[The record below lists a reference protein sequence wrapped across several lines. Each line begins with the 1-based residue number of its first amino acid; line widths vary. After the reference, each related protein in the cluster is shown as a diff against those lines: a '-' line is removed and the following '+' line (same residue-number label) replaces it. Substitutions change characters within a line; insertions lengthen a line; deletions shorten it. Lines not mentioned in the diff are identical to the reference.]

1 MVIEGV
7 NCEISFIPITKE
19 FHWFNDFVVIFTV
32 LGTFECF
39 LAGQLYETDEFY
51 TSCSKT
57 SEKVVETSCKF
68 MIAPKSLEY
77 HFIVIRK

>member
-32 LGTFECF
+32 SGTFECF
-39 LAGQLYETDEFY
+39 PAGQDYKQMT
-51 TSCSKT
+51 
-57 SEKVVETSCKF
+57 
-68 MIAPKSLEY
+68 
-77 HFIVIRK
+77 FILHV